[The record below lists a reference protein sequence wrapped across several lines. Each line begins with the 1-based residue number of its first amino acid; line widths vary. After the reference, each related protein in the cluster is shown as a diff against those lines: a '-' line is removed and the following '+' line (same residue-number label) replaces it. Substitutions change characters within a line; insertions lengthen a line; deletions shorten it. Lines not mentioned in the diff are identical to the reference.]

1 MNKQVKQT
9 KTNKASKQV
18 LIYLTEEFT
27 NLKKTFTIRFFKIEK
42 FSDICSGT

>member
-27 NLKKTFTIRFFKIEK
+27 NEKNIYYKIL
-42 FSDICSGT
+42 